1 MKYESFN
8 EFFSNLDVDNNEI
21 NLRWKKLRKKRR
33 KSFLITLIII
43 LTIDAFIIYKVKSL
57 LSSGLFETV
66 GLFGIFFAMI
76 SIFVVDMFI
85 FIISM
90 LIFGGKDVVQF
101 NKEYKDKVI
110 NKLLEN
116 FIEELDYIPLKGL
129 PRNVY
134 NEANYNNHY
143 NRYHSDDY
151 FEGKINNQKIVMA
164 DLLVEEETQKIDTD
178 GNEQTEVETIF
189 YGLFG
194 KINLNKSINSNL
206 IIEKDN
212 VFRFHKESSLDMDST
227 EFEKTFNVY
236 SDNNIIG
243 MQLLTS
249 DIQEDILELYNKYKI
264 SFYISIMHDKMYVLF
279 NTGSMFEVFST
290 KYSPN
295 VVLEE
300 YFDIIKFIYR
310 LVDKIL
316 KTIDSTQI

>member
-21 NLRWKKLRKKRR
+21 NSKWKDLSKKERKE
-33 KSFLITLIII
+33 SLITIIII
-43 LTIDAFIIYKVKSL
+43 LAIDAFIIYKVKSL

-66 GLFGIFFAMI
+66 GLFGIFFAI
-76 SIFVVDMFI
+76 VPIFVVDMFI

-90 LIFGGKDVVQF
+90 LIFGGKDIVQF

-116 FIEELDYIPLKGL
+116 FVEELDYIPLKGL
-129 PRNVY
+129 PSNIY
-134 NEANYNNHY
+134 DEAEYREDY
-143 NRYHSDDY
+143 NRYYSDDY
-151 FEGKINNQKIVMA
+151 FEGKINGQRIVMA
-164 DLLVEEETQKIDTD
+164 DLLVEKETTKTD
-178 GNEQTEVETIF
+178 KDGHVEREVHTIF
-189 YGLFG
+189 KGLCG

-212 VFRFHKESSLDMDST
+212 GFRFHKESSIDMDST

-264 SFYISIMHDKMYVLF
+264 SFYIAIKQDKMYVLF
-279 NTGSMFEVFST
+279 NTGRMFEVFST
-290 KYSPN
+290 KNKPN
-295 VVLEE
+295 EVLEK
-300 YFDIIKFIYR
+300 YFDILKFIYQ
-310 LVDKIL
+310 LVNKIT
-316 KTIDSTQI
+316 KTIDSTPV